1 MKPRIVPGERVK
13 RVVLN
18 ALVITFCVGRKRLE
32 DKPLHPGC
40 GFCPSY
46 MN

>member
-1 MKPRIVPGERVK
+1 MKPRIDPGERVE
-13 RVVLN
+13 RVVPN
-18 ALVITFCVGRKRLE
+18 ALVITFRVGRKRLE

-40 GFCPSY
+40 GFWPSC